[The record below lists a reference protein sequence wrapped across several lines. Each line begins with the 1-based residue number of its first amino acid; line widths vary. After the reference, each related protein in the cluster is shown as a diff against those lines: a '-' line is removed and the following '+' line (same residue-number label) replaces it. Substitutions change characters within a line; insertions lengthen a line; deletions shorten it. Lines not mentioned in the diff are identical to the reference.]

1 MANKT
6 HPLVRDYVKGLKN
19 SDELLDMISAAAEE
33 AEAKSSKVEMLYPEY
48 FTVSKMMTGVK
59 AGTLHQGSFNVSPY
73 NFLEGSVHVPSFDKA
88 LLILGRENINRSVQ
102 GDQVVVEILPK
113 DQWKQPST
121 KIVDEETLTKNDN
134 PDVDEPEA
142 IETEQER
149 KALVKE
155 VKKTLGASTEGKPQP
170 TARVVGISKRNW
182 R

>member
-1 MANKT
+1 M
-6 HPLVRDYVKGLKN
+6 KGLKN
-19 SDELLDMISAAAEE
+19 SDELLDMISAAIEE
-33 AEAKSSKVEMLYPEY
+33 QEARSSKSEMLYPEY
-48 FTVSKMMTGVK
+48 YTMSKMMTGVK
-59 AGTLHQGSFNVSPY
+59 AGTLHQGKFNVSPY

-121 KIVDEETLTKNDN
+121 KLVDEETLTKNDN

-149 KALVKE
+149 KALAE
-155 VKKTLGASTEGKPQP
+155 EAKKTLGANAEGKPQP
-170 TARVVGISKRNW
+170 TARVVGVSKRNW